1 MPYRQCGFEP
11 RRPHATEEMP
21 GGVAKG
27 RRRAID
33 SILIVGAS
41 RGIGLAL
48 TREFLGL
55 GWRVMATERH
65 PSTGLDHLAAEA
77 GDRLLRAPLALGDRE
92 SERAFVAGLAGLSF
106 KAVVMNAGI
115 FGPGHQSLDT
125 LREEVAELLEVNAL
139 APVRLAHRLMANL
152 AVPDGVLAF
161 MTSRLGSLAENQ
173 SGGMDLYRL
182 SKAALNML
190 TRSLVAGNE
199 VRGLTILNL
208 HPGWVKT
215 DMGGEAAPLD
225 VETSARGLARVI
237 MDAAG
242 RGGQHFLDYQGE
254 TIPW

>member
-1 MPYRQCGFEP
+1 MQ
-11 RRPHATEEMP
+11 
-21 GGVAKG
+21 
-27 RRRAID
+27 

-48 TREFLGL
+48 ADCFLAQ
-55 GWRVMATERH
+55 GWHVVATERS
-65 PSTGLDHLAAEA
+65 PSEGLDALAAR
-77 GDRLLRAPLALGDRE
+77 GGRLDRLTLDLGDRA
-92 SERAFVAGLAGLSF
+92 SEQAFLAALGHEGF
-106 KAVVMNAGI
+106 DAIVMNAGI
-115 FGPGHQSLDT
+115 FGPRHQSLEAS
-125 LREEVAELLEVNAL
+125 RAEVAELVEVNAL
-139 APVRLAHRLMANL
+139 APVRLGHRLMPRL

-161 MTSRLGSLAENQ
+161 MTSRLGSLAENL

-225 VETSARGLARVI
+225 AQTSAEGLARVI
-237 MDAAG
+237 IASAG
-242 RGGQHFLDYQGE
+242 RGGQHFLDFEGE
-254 TIPW
+254 AIPW